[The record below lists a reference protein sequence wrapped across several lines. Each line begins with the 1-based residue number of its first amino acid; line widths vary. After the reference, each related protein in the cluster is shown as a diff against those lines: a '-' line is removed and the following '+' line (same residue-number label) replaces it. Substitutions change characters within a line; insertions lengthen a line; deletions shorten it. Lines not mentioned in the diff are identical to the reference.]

1 MRPFDLTDPESAA
14 PAASPARALPRSPSA
29 PLPGLTARQTEVH
42 RAMLTFQE
50 EHGQPPT
57 QAELSRLLGMR
68 SAQGVKAYLAVLEAG
83 GFVVSTGKHGHRSK
97 LAVWPVASEPPIG

>member
-1 MRPFDLTDPESAA
+1 MRPFIFDDTPEA
-14 PAASPARALPRSPSA
+14 PAAAERSGRPPSTSTV
-29 PLPGLTARQTEVH
+29 PGLTARQSEVH
-42 RAMLTFQE
+42 RSMLTYQE

-68 SAQGVKAYLAVLEAG
+68 SGQGVKAHLAVLEAA

-97 LAVWPVASEPPIG
+97 LAIWPVAPDALIR